1 MYKRSVEKLRERDT
15 MNKKKSDNKQK
26 VIIGLL
32 GVVSVCMIAIVALL
46 AVNMFGKSGNLAKGS
61 DAGQAEVAKTE
72 TTAEPKEDKEDW
84 PYYKYQGELS
94 DTPLEESDITYVE
107 NDWVLDNVPEKQ
119 EYIDYIISVAKDTAN
134 NEGVYANPTIL
145 PQVRLVDNHDYD
157 ILVDLHT
164 ERGLM
169 DIIYKDPQTN
179 MIAVGGYS
187 WIDKDYHL
195 PELNQYGQYIIN
207 AGILYYNLT
216 ERQKFSKEE
225 AIQAEKKILQALT
238 KGFEKSGENVSDVPF
253 FYVQSV
259 GVEFESEDVG
269 KTYCVSCRW
278 NTDNYHYE
286 IECFGNDCLGW
297 EWDGDTVQ
305 YSMDGKEDKVLY

>member
-1 MYKRSVEKLRERDT
+1 

-32 GVVSVCMIAIVALL
+32 GVVSVCLIAIVALL

-61 DAGQAEVAKTE
+61 DAGQEEVAKTAA
-72 TTAEPKEDKEDW
+72 TAEPKDDNEDW

-94 DTPLEESDITYVE
+94 ETPLEESDITYVE
-107 NDWVLDNVPEKQ
+107 NDWVIDNVPEKQ
-119 EYIDYIISVAKDTAN
+119 EYIDFIIDLAKSTAK

-145 PQVRLVDNHDYD
+145 PQIRLVDNHDYG

-164 ERGLM
+164 ERGLI
-169 DIIYKDPQTN
+169 DVIYKDPSTN
-179 MIAVGGYS
+179 EISVRFSS
-187 WIDKDYHL
+187 WINKDFHL
-195 PELNQYGQYIIN
+195 PEINQYGQYIID
-207 AGILYYNLT
+207 ADVLYYSLT
-216 ERQKFSKEE
+216 EMYNFSKEE

-238 KGFEKSGENVSDVPF
+238 KGFEKSGEKVEDVPF
-253 FYVQSV
+253 FFVQSV

-269 KTYCVSCRW
+269 KTYRVSCRW

-297 EWDGDTVQ
+297 EWDGDTAQ